1 MTFTPQSLRFLRAL
15 KRNNRREWF
24 AAHRDEYETVLRAP
38 MRDLVEDVD
47 VELARIAPELVGHPT
62 RSVFRIHRDIRFS
75 ADKSPYK
82 THAAAW
88 FYHRDA
94 DRTVGSGGGGA
105 GLYFHLEPG
114 GSLIAGGVWMPPR
127 ESLARIR
134 GALARDHAVFARIT
148 RGAAFRRRFG
158 PLDEDRMLV
167 RLPRGFAADSPA
179 APWLRYQS
187 FTVSRALGDAEVLR
201 ADLPRRVARD
211 YAALIPLVRWLNA
224 ALGYAAAVR
233 R

>member
-15 KRNNRREWF
+15 KRNNRRDWF
-24 AAHRDEYETVLRAP
+24 QAHREEYETAVRAP
-38 MRDLVEDVD
+38 MRELVENVD

-94 DRTVGSGGGGA
+94 DKTVGSGGGGA

-114 GSLIAGGVWMPPR
+114 SSLIAGGVWMPPR

-134 GALARDHAVFARIT
+134 AALVRHPDAFMRIV
-148 RGAAFRRRFG
+148 RAPAFRRRFG
-158 PLDEDRMLV
+158 TLSEERMLV
-167 RLPRGFAADSPA
+167 RLPRGYPPDSPA

-187 FTVSRALGDAEVLR
+187 FTASRALADADVQR
-201 ADLPRRVARD
+201 RDLARRLARD
-211 YAALIPLVRWLNA
+211 YAVLLDLVRWLNT
-224 ALGYAAAVR
+224 ALGYPPAAR